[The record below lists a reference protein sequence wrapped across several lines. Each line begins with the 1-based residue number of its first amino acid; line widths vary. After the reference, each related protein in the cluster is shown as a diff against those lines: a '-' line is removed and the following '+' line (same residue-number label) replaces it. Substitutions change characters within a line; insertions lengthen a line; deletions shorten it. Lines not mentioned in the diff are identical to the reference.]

1 MVLCITIK
9 TVKTFT
15 EKNSINVVANIFKK
29 SVFSITEILIEFFL
43 KRYYEAG
50 ELMLYLG

>member
-1 MVLCITIK
+1 MTIR

-15 EKNSINVVANIFKK
+15 EKKKSINVVANIFKK

-50 ELMLYLG
+50 EPMLYLG